1 MEGFINASVKRQD
14 EQLVITWEGE
24 GLGNVAVYMSEDP
37 DFTESEAALIGTAS
51 GNEYAVEVSR
61 DVRVYFV
68 LKGENGARIRVA
80 ERVITMDGLTNFRD
94 LGGYLTAD
102 GKRTKWGKLL
112 RSAAHDSISDR
123 DAALLQKMGVKTVLD
138 YRTTPEVADH
148 ADREIEGVV
157 YKRLSPMEN
166 PNATNTLDVNQS
178 RNMKSAEDVI
188 AMMSGINQML
198 AGDAYCNSVYRE
210 MMNIVMD
217 TAQVPFVQHCT
228 SGKDRVGAGS
238 ATILLAL
245 GVPRE
250 TILADYLLS
259 NENQL
264 SASKLGTGAA
274 SAASQAG
281 MEITPEMLQMFALL
295 TKVHKEYLEAFFAT
309 IDAKFG
315 GTEGYLKQGLGLTDE
330 DLARVKELYLEVM

>member
-1 MEGFINASVKRQD
+1 MEGFIKAAVKRQE

-24 GLGNVAVYMSEDP
+24 GLGNVAVYMSQDP
-37 DFTESEAALIGTAS
+37 DFAESEASLIGSSAD
-51 GNEYAVEVSR
+51 GQYAVEVSR
-61 DVRVYFV
+61 DDRVYFI

-80 ERVITMDGLTNFRD
+80 ERVITMDSLTNFRD
-94 LGGYLTAD
+94 LGGYLTED

-112 RSAAHDSISDR
+112 RSAALDSVTDR
-123 DAALLQKMGVKTVLD
+123 DVALLQKMGLKTVID

-148 ADREIEGVV
+148 PDRQIEGVV
-157 YKRLSPMEN
+157 NRRISPMEN
-166 PNATNTLDVNQS
+166 PNATNTLDTNQS
-178 RNMKSAEDVI
+178 RQMKSAEDAI
-188 AMMSGINQML
+188 AMLTGINKML

-210 MMNIVMD
+210 VMNVVLAP
-217 TAQVPFVQHCT
+217 AQVPFIQHCT

-250 TILADYLLS
+250 TILEDYMLS
-259 NENQL
+259 NENQI
-264 SASKLGTGAA
+264 SANKLGSGVS
-274 SAASQAG
+274 SAG
-281 MEITPEMLQMFALL
+281 TEITPEMLKMFAAL

-330 DLARVKELYLEVM
+330 DLARVKELYLEEM

>member
-1 MEGFINASVKRQD
+1 
-14 EQLVITWEGE
+14 
-24 GLGNVAVYMSEDP
+24 
-37 DFTESEAALIGTAS
+37 
-51 GNEYAVEVSR
+51 
-61 DVRVYFV
+61 
-68 LKGENGARIRVA
+68 
-80 ERVITMDGLTNFRD
+80 
-94 LGGYLTAD
+94 
-102 GKRTKWGKLL
+102 
-112 RSAAHDSISDR
+112 
-123 DAALLQKMGVKTVLD
+123 
-138 YRTTPEVADH
+138 
-148 ADREIEGVV
+148 
-157 YKRLSPMEN
+157 MEN

-188 AMMSGINQML
+188 AMMSGINKML

-274 SAASQAG
+274 KAG

-330 DLARVKELYLEVM
+330 DLVRVKALYLEEM

>member
-1 MEGFINASVKRQD
+1 MEGFIKASVKRQD
-14 EQLVITWEGE
+14 AQLVITWEGE

-37 DFTESEAALIGTAS
+37 DFVESEATLLANVD
-51 GNEYAVEVSR
+51 GNEYAVEVSKA
-61 DVRVYFV
+61 VRVYFI
-68 LKGENGARIRVA
+68 LKAENGARIRVA
-80 ERVITMDGLTNFRD
+80 ERVITMDSLTNFRD
-94 LGGYLTAD
+94 LGGYLTED

-112 RSAAHDSISDR
+112 RSAAHDSITD
-123 DAALLQKMGVKTVLD
+123 DDVALLQKMGLKTVID
-138 YRTTPEVADH
+138 YRTTPEVMDH
-148 ADREIEGVV
+148 ADREVEGVT
-157 YKRLSPMEN
+157 YRRISPMEN

-178 RNMKSAEDVI
+178 RSMKSAEDAI
-188 AMMSGINQML
+188 AMLTGINKML

-210 MMNIVMD
+210 VMNVVMD
-217 TAQVPFVQHCT
+217 PAQVPFVQHCT

-238 ATILLAL
+238 ATILMAL

-250 TILADYLLS
+250 TIMEDYLLS
-259 NENQL
+259 NENQV
-264 SASKLGTGAA
+264 SASKLGSGA
-274 SAASQAG
+274 SNAG
-281 MEITPEMLQMFALL
+281 VEITPEMLKMFAAL

>member
-1 MEGFINASVKRQD
+1 MEGFIKASVKRQE
-14 EQLVITWEGE
+14 EQLLISWEGE

-37 DFTESEAALIGTAS
+37 DFIESEATLIANAA

-61 DVRVYFV
+61 DVRVYFI
-68 LKGENGARIRVA
+68 LKAENGARIRVA
-80 ERVITMDGLTNFRD
+80 ERVITMDSLTNFRD

-112 RSAAHDSISDR
+112 RSAAHDSITDR
-123 DAALLQKMGVKTVLD
+123 DVTLLQKMGLKTVID

-148 ADREIEGVV
+148 ADREIDGVT
-157 YKRLSPMEN
+157 YKRISPMEN

-178 RNMKSAEDVI
+178 MQMKSAEDVI
-188 AMMSGINQML
+188 AMMSGINKML

-210 MMNIVMD
+210 MMNVVMD
-217 TAQVPFVQHCT
+217 SAQVPFVQHCT

-250 TILADYLLS
+250 TIMADYLLS
-259 NENQL
+259 NENQI
-264 SASKLGTGAA
+264 SSSKLGTG
-274 SAASQAG
+274 ASQAG

-330 DLARVKELYLEVM
+330 DLARVRELYLEEM

>member
-1 MEGFINASVKRQD
+1 MEGFIKASVKRQE
-14 EQLVITWEGE
+14 EQLLIAWEGE

-37 DFTESEAALIGTAS
+37 DFTESEATLVANVA
-51 GNEYAVEVSR
+51 GNEYAVAVSK
-61 DVRVYFV
+61 DVRVYFI
-68 LKGENGARIRVA
+68 LKAENGARIRVA
-80 ERVITMDGLTNFRD
+80 ERVITMDSLTNFRD
-94 LGGYLTAD
+94 LGGYLTED

-112 RSAAHDSISDR
+112 RSAAHDSITDN
-123 DAALLQKMGVKTVLD
+123 DVALLQKMGLKTVID

-148 ADREIEGVV
+148 ADREIEGVT
-157 YKRLSPMEN
+157 YRRISPMEN

-178 RNMKSAEDVI
+178 MQMKSPEDVMK
-188 AMMSGINQML
+188 MMAGINQML

-210 MMNIVMD
+210 VMNVVMNP
-217 TAQVPFVQHCT
+217 AQVPFVQHCT

-250 TILADYLLS
+250 TIMEDYLLS

-264 SASKLGTGAA
+264 SSSKLGTGAA

-330 DLARVKELYLEVM
+330 DLARVRELYLEEM